1 MKRFKIIL
9 AVLLSAITLTACEIH
24 ISFDLPDPIEMF
36 ESGQLDSIDAADIPE
51 YSGKD
56 TIYINNNEPY
66 FERSELTTKPF
77 EYYSDLDDLGRC
89 GAAYACLCRE
99 LMPKERR
106 GKINSVKPSGW
117 VSSRYDFI
125 DGESLYNRC
134 HLIGWQ
140 LAGENANEKNL
151 ITGTRYLNATL
162 MLPFENM
169 VADYIKETDNHV
181 MYRVTPYFKDDELVA
196 RGVLMEA
203 YSVEDDGDGV
213 CYNVFCYNVQPGIEI
228 DYKTGRNRK
237 QRKK

>member
-1 MKRFKIIL
+1 MRRFKIIL
-9 AVLLSAITLTACEIH
+9 AALLSVITLTACEIN
-24 ISFDLPDPIEMF
+24 ISFNMPELIGALDG
-36 ESGQLDSIDAADIPE
+36 GQTSTIDAADIPE
-51 YSGKD
+51 YSGKG

-66 FERSELTTKPF
+66 FEQSELTTKSF
-77 EYYSDLDDLGRC
+77 EYYSDLDNLGRC
-89 GAAYACLCRE
+89 GTAYACLCRE
-99 LMPKERR
+99 LMPKGKR
-106 GKINSVKPSGW
+106 GSISSIKPSGW

-125 DGESLYNRC
+125 DGESLYNRS

-169 VADYIKETDNHV
+169 VSDYIKETDNHV
-181 MYRVTPYFKDDELVA
+181 MYRVTPYFKDNELVA

-228 DYKTGRNRK
+228 DYATGKNRK
-237 QRKK
+237 SR